1 MKAEYPL
8 LVLSSA
14 VVELVFYVV
23 IIECIFF
30 IKQYLNF
37 YFVKSA
43 KLVLKSSRDLV
54 ALTGFIRYFICRV
67 VLKKLT
73 SSTFVSYCFT
83 ILSYISIKSSAHVL
97 S

>member
-1 MKAEYPL
+1 MNQKKFIYGFRFKFHVTCINNPNWSNFIIIYGFHGFPL
-8 LVLSSA
+8 YQFDRFNTVC
-14 VVELVFYVV
+14 FM
-23 IIECIFF
+23 
-30 IKQYLNF
+30 
-37 YFVKSA
+37 
-43 KLVLKSSRDLV
+43 V

-67 VLKKLT
+67 VLKKLM